1 MHPRGRVKYREM
13 LPLLV
18 NEISITCDGS
28 EGPALFFEH
37 EWRGGVIVTV
47 AGVIVIVSFLLG
59 IIWSL
64 VSRDVTKLMIVA
76 IAGPQ
81 LAFIGIIVTVWG
93 LK

>member
-1 MHPRGRVKYREM
+1 MHPRGRDKYRKM
-13 LPLLV
+13 LPLQV

-47 AGVIVIVSFLLG
+47 AGVIDMVFLLLG
-59 IIWSL
+59 IIWCL
-64 VSRDVTKLMIVA
+64 VSHDVTKLVIVA
-76 IAGPQ
+76 MAGPQ
-81 LAFIGIIVTVWG
+81 LAFVGIIVTVWK